1 MPRQS
6 QHRLAG
12 EMGGKARKPL
22 LMLLPLPPPYAGPE
36 SMASSM
42 VKSMTDMGLQD
53 YGIVNSTLRR
63 ENKAKGRLN
72 LQGVLS
78 FIPVLFRYLGK
89 LTGSEVVFMYI
100 CSSKIGFLR
109 DSLYIL
115 LARLFG
121 KKVLV
126 QYHGGNFRSFYMH
139 RSSLY
144 RAFVR
149 SVLRRTES
157 ILVLGRPLVRMFDEI
172 VPEAA
177 VQVLCNGVDP
187 GEFSLRDRRADRQFT
202 VCYLGH
208 LTFPKGFYDLVLAY
222 RKLRAR
228 HGDDI
233 SMLFAGE
240 RVGYKKALSRF
251 LDDRWSDY
259 YLSNIDL
266 IVGTML
272 EFTEHCG
279 EYNAEYLGVIDR
291 HRKAEFFDR
300 ACLFVIPSYSEGLS
314 ISCIEAMASGLPVI
328 STPVGAM
335 SEIVIEQ
342 EGGLLTEVGNPDD
355 LASRIDS
362 LFSSRELCHEMGAFN
377 RRFVEEHLDV
387 RAIAGDLHGRL
398 LSSTL

>member
-1 MPRQS
+1 MS
-6 QHRLAG
+6 VKT
-12 EMGGKARKPL
+12 EKPIL
-22 LMLLPLPPPYAGPE
+22 LLLPLPPPYAGPE
-36 SMASSM
+36 SMANSIVRSM
-42 VKSMTDMGLQD
+42 ADMGLQD
-53 YGIVNSTLRR
+53 YRIVNSTLRR
-63 ENKAKGRLN
+63 ENKSKGRLN

-78 FIPVLFRYLGK
+78 FIPVLLRYLGK
-89 LTGSEVVFMYI
+89 LTGSKVVFMYI
-100 CSSKIGFLR
+100 CSSRIGFLR

-126 QYHGGNFRSFYMH
+126 QYHGGNFRSFYRH

-157 ILVLGRPLVRMFDEI
+157 VLVLGKPLVRMFDEI
-172 VPEAA
+172 VPEAS

-187 GEFSLRDRRADRQFT
+187 GEFALRDRRADRQFT

-222 RKLRAR
+222 RKLHEL

-240 RVGYKKALSRF
+240 RVGYKKALSQF
-251 LDDRWSDY
+251 LDEQWSDY
-259 YLSNIDL
+259 YLSNIDE

-272 EFTEHCG
+272 EFTENCG
-279 EYNAEYLGVIDR
+279 EYDAEYLGVIDR
-291 HRKAEFFDR
+291 HEKAELFDR
-300 ACLFVIPSYSEGLS
+300 ACVFVIPSYSEGLS

-335 SEIVIEQ
+335 SEIVIER

-355 LASRIDS
+355 LASKIES
-362 LFSSRELCHEMGAFN
+362 LFNSRELCQKMGAFN

-387 RAIAGDLHGRL
+387 RSIAEDLHRRL
-398 LSSTL
+398 LSSIL